1 MGCLGK
7 SVVAPD
13 EIPAYLQSGINLSE
27 FGNFFKQIFTSSTGA
42 ILTDSAKFDQE
53 KPESLN
59 ISYDTF
65 ENLRLRIGP
74 LAAAILDPHKL
85 YAGTII
91 LLTLMGVVYQA
102 GRPESTYD
110 TDDGITYYDDV
121 NHYAAVNDDGD
132 DYWRQQDGKVGY
144 NTWRYHTSGINRNQ
158 ILWNGVFFLV
168 FFALIGTSGFVAYM
182 MEMRNF
188 RVDAFIK
195 EICEEIK
202 GKLEQEGYTME
213 YKSQTAIAG
222 PIYGHFL
229 PQRVLCFREISDAE
243 KGGRKNNDGS
253 YEPPSGSGKKEKS
266 KRKKESL
273 FGTINVMVPVGYK
286 PGQVVN
292 VMTPSGLPIMV
303 AVPNDVSPGE
313 SFPVQIPA
321 QMYRP
326 RK

>member
-1 MGCLGK
+1 MGCFGK

-13 EIPAYLQSGINLSE
+13 EIPAYLQSGINLKQ
-27 FGNFFKQIFTSSTGA
+27 FGSFFVQVFTSPTGA
-42 ILTDSAKFDQE
+42 ILTDSAKFDQD
-53 KPESLN
+53 KPDSLN
-59 ISYDTF
+59 ISHDTF
-65 ENLRLRIGP
+65 ENLKLRIGP

-91 LLTLMGVVYQA
+91 LLALMGVVYQT
-102 GRPESTYD
+102 GKPELGYD
-110 TDDGITYYDDV
+110 TDDGIVYYDDV
-121 NHYAAVNDDGD
+121 NQYAAVNDDAD
-132 DYWRQQDGKVGY
+132 DYWKQQDVGY
-144 NTWRYHTSGINRNQ
+144 NAWKYHTSGINRNQ
-158 ILWNGVFFLV
+158 LLWNGVFIFAAV
-168 FFALIGTSGFVAYM
+168 ALIATSGFVAYM

-188 RVDAFIK
+188 RVDSFIK
-195 EICEEIK
+195 EICDEIR
-202 GKLEQEGYTME
+202 GKLEQEGYGME
-213 YKSQTAIAG
+213 YKSQTTIGG
-222 PIYGHFL
+222 PIYGHFF
-229 PQRVLCFREISDAE
+229 PQRVLCFREISDTE
-243 KGGRKNNDGS
+243 KGGRTSNSGS
-253 YEPPSGSGKKEKS
+253 YDPPSSSKKGRS

-303 AVPNDVSPGE
+303 AVPNDVAPGE